1 VRTAVG
7 CAALLLIG
15 GGVAYATGTIGPFVG
30 PDGTISACVQKDSG
44 DVRIVAP
51 GHSCRARDEV
61 SVKWNQHGIQGPKGD
76 IGPSG
81 PPGASPGPANVSV
94 DCAAGQSVQQALDA
108 NANATSVNITINGTC
123 TESVNVDR
131 DNVSLSA
138 GAAGGLT
145 SPMSGAPVIQVE
157 GRQVQIQG
165 LAIAGGTGV
174 SVNGGW
180 LQATDVNISGGS
192 AAVTVDGGGGGN
204 ASVFNSS
211 LSGTQ
216 NVVDAGPGG
225 AVQLG
230 GDNVQ
235 GSSGGFDISVSAGG
249 TVSVGQSTIS
259 GGRDGVIANPG
270 GSAQLFNTT
279 VSDTAENG
287 LFAFGG
293 SIVDSGGS
301 ITGSGGA
308 GVSTYAGGYADL
320 SSGVRIAN
328 DNIGVSTYGGR
339 ILLQA
344 GVVIENNTGDGV
356 QVSSS
361 SSVAA
366 EGPVTIQNN
375 SGNGVHIQD
384 NSVASFGSG
393 DQITGNG
400 GLGIFCDSSPANPLI
415 VGPPAPAGVT
425 TNCNHG

>member
-1 VRTAVG
+1 
-7 CAALLLIG
+7 
-15 GGVAYATGTIGPFVG
+15 
-30 PDGTISACVQKDSG
+30 
-44 DVRIVAP
+44 
-51 GHSCRARDEV
+51 
-61 SVKWNQHGIQGPKGD
+61 
-76 IGPSG
+76 
-81 PPGASPGPANVSV
+81 
-94 DCAAGQSVQQALDA
+94 
-108 NANATSVNITINGTC
+108 
-123 TESVNVDR
+123 
-131 DNVSLSA
+131 
-138 GAAGGLT
+138 
-145 SPMSGAPVIQVE
+145 M
-157 GRQVQIQG
+157 
-165 LAIAGGTGV
+165 
-174 SVNGGW
+174 
-180 LQATDVNISGGS
+180 
-192 AAVTVDGGGGGN
+192 
-204 ASVFNSS
+204 
-211 LSGTQ
+211 
-216 NVVDAGPGG
+216 
-225 AVQLG
+225 QLG

-279 VSDTAENG
+279 VSDTTENG

-328 DNIGVSTYGGR
+328 DNIGVSAYGGR